1 MVTRPALTGG
11 RAVLETGV
19 AIQRLRELP
28 CPGEVLVAP
37 GDQLEPDDLVARCVS
52 EERVLAL
59 DLAGALQ
66 VPAEDVPRYLL
77 VHPGQQIEPG
87 TVLAAR
93 PRPLR
98 PMLRV
103 KADERGVVIGEQEG
117 SLFLRAAVDYQQ
129 LRAYLPGEVTEV
141 YPKRGVLMQ
150 GAGHVLH
157 GIWGAG
163 REAAGLLSLEVVDP
177 AAPLAWQR
185 VTEHHYGMVLAAG
198 VLQSAVAL
206 SRAAQYGVAG
216 IIAGSLHPDLR
227 QACRDAPF
235 PVVITEGMGRIPMTA
250 PAFALLQQHHG
261 SRVVLAGDRRLTAS
275 GPELI
280 IPGPI
285 GSQGASLAAALTP
298 GVGSLVRLTGF
309 AHMGAVG
316 EIVSLPREPQ
326 FSPAGE
332 SIRGAWVR
340 LADRRMVFVALENL
354 ELLGS
359 APPDPLALIR

>member
-1 MVTRPALTGG
+1 MVTHPALTRG
-11 RAVLETGV
+11 RPVLETSV
-19 AIQRLRELP
+19 SILRLRQLP
-28 CPGEVLVAP
+28 CPGEVLVEP
-37 GDQLEPDDLVARCVS
+37 GDQLEPNDLVARCAS
-52 EERVLAL
+52 EEQILTL
-59 DLAGALQ
+59 DLARALQ
-66 VPAEDVPRYLL
+66 VPVGDVPRHLL

-87 TVLAAR
+87 AVVAAR
-93 PRPLR
+93 RRPLCAL
-98 PMLRV
+98 LRV
-103 KADERGVVIGEQEG
+103 RAGERGVVIGEQEG
-117 SLFLRAAVDYQQ
+117 SLFLRVAADYEQ
-129 LRAYLPGEVTEV
+129 LRAYIPGEVSEV
-141 YPKRGVLMQ
+141 YPERGVLMQ
-150 GAGHVLH
+150 SSGHVLH

-163 REAAGLLSLEVVDP
+163 REAAGVLSLGVAD
-177 AAPLAWQR
+177 AGATLAWHR
-185 VTEHHYGMVLAAG
+185 VTEHHYGMVLVAG

-206 SRAAQYGVAG
+206 RRAAQYGVAG

-250 PAFALLQQHHG
+250 PAFALLQQYHG
-261 SRVVLAGDRRLTAS
+261 SRVMMAGDSRLTAS

-280 IPGPI
+280 IPGPV
-285 GSQGASLAAALTP
+285 GSQSASLATVQTP

-316 EIVSLPREPQ
+316 EIVSLPQDPH

-340 LADRRMVFVALENL
+340 LTDRRMVFVPLENL
-354 ELLGS
+354 EVLGS

>member
-1 MVTRPALTGG
+1 MVANPRLSGG
-11 RAVLETGV
+11 RPVLETGV
-19 AIQRLRELP
+19 SIQRLRQLP
-28 CPGEVLVAP
+28 CPGEVLVEP
-37 GDQLEPDDLVARCVS
+37 GDQLEPDDLVARCAS

-59 DLAGALQ
+59 DLARDLQ
-66 VPAEDVPRYLL
+66 VPVEDVPRYLL
-77 VHPGQQIEPG
+77 VHPGQRIEPG
-87 TVLAAR
+87 AVIAAR
-93 PRPLR
+93 RRPLR

-103 KADERGVVIGEQEG
+103 RAGEQGVVIGEQEG
-117 SLFLRAAVDYQQ
+117 SLFLRAAADYQQ
-129 LRAYLPGEVTEV
+129 LRAYIPGEVSEV
-141 YPKRGVLMQ
+141 YPERGVLMQ
-150 GAGHVLH
+150 SSGHVLH

-163 REAAGLLSLEVVDP
+163 REAAGLLSLEVAD
-177 AAPLAWQR
+177 ASAPLAWHR
-185 VTEHHYGMVLAAG
+185 VTERHYGMVLAAG

-206 SRAAQYGVAG
+206 RRAAQYGVAG

-250 PAFALLQQHHG
+250 PAFALLQQYHG
-261 SRVVLAGDRRLTAS
+261 SRVVLAGDSRLTAS

-280 IPGPI
+280 IPESV
-285 GSQGASLAAALTP
+285 GSQGASLAALQTP
-298 GVGSLVRLTGF
+298 GIGSLVRLTGF

-316 EIVSLPREPQ
+316 EIVSMPEEPQ

-340 LADRRMVFVALENL
+340 LADRRMVFVPLENL
-354 ELLGS
+354 EMLGS